1 MKRILL
7 ILAFFAGAYMIT
19 TLNSGCAQISA
30 PTGGATDSLPP
41 RLVKAAPEM
50 NTSNFTGNKVSLT
63 FDENI
68 DLQELQGNVIISPL
82 QKTTPTITYNR
93 KSVSIKFRDTLQP
106 STTYSVDFGNAIK
119 DVHEGNILKNFTYV
133 FSTGQTIDSLTLNGN
148 VILAETGK
156 VDSTLSVLLYLN
168 TNDTAVLKTKADYI
182 ARVDGKGAFQF
193 SYLPEKSF
201 RIYALKDGDGGKT
214 YNSKTELFAFYDSII
229 NPAFNTKP
237 LQLFAFAEQKPDNN
251 KIISVLKTA
260 ADKKLK
266 YNNTLMAQMQD
277 LLQPF
282 ELSFNNP
289 LQLFDT
295 ARAMLTDSN
304 YKPISKYTS
313 IIDSTRKKI
322 TIQTTWIPGSTYFYI
337 LPKDAVQDSTGN
349 YLSKSDTI
357 RFNTKNSTDY
367 GTVTLRFSN
376 LDLTRNPVIQ
386 FTDGETVKSS
396 FPLKATE
403 WTNNRFPPGEYSI
416 RILYDKNNNGTW
428 DPGNYAQ
435 KTQPEKVSSLDMKLA
450 IKADWDNERD
460 IKL

>member
-1 MKRILL
+1 
-7 ILAFFAGAYMIT
+7 
-19 TLNSGCAQISA
+19 
-30 PTGGATDSLPP
+30 
-41 RLVKAAPEM
+41 
-50 NTSNFTGNKVSLT
+50 
-63 FDENI
+63 
-68 DLQELQGNVIISPL
+68 
-82 QKTTPTITYNR
+82 
-93 KSVSIKFRDTLQP
+93 
-106 STTYSVDFGNAIK
+106 
-119 DVHEGNILKNFTYV
+119 
-133 FSTGQTIDSLTLNGN
+133 
-148 VILAETGK
+148 
-156 VDSTLSVLLYLN
+156 
-168 TNDTAVLKTKADYI
+168 
-182 ARVDGKGAFQF
+182 
-193 SYLPEKSF
+193 
-201 RIYALKDGDGGKT
+201 
-214 YNSKTELFAFYDSII
+214 
-229 NPAFNTKP
+229 
-237 LQLFAFAEQKPDNN
+237 
-251 KIISVLKTA
+251 
-260 ADKKLK
+260 
-266 YNNTLMAQMQD
+266 MAQMQD

-428 DPGNYAQ
+428 DPGNYTQ